1 MNLQPPHPLAAL
13 ITVLSRKGSTGRGE
27 RGESLTC
34 QIDAKT
40 SLPSPHISLPYFLCV
55 SQFFLC
61 LSRAQIFPI
70 SVSNHFPFPSPSHP
84 LSHSHSLHLISSHSI
99 SSLPFPSLSLSHLI
113 SSCICSSQFACHTI
127 VTAPAPAS
135 APASFLSK

>member
-40 SLPSPHISLPYFLCV
+40 SLPSPHISLPYFRCV

-61 LSRAQIFPI
+61 LSTRNSRAQIFPI
-70 SVSNHFPFPSPSHP
+70 SVSNHFPFPFPSHP
-84 LSHSHSLHLISSHSI
+84 LSHSHSLHLISSNSI
-99 SSLPFPSLSLSHLI
+99 SLSHLI

-127 VTAPAPAS
+127 VTAPAPA
-135 APASFLSK
+135 PASFLSK